1 MNLQYTSRF
10 VKRNGKLYN
19 LESRDSKAYDL
30 FVQTLPE
37 GAMVDMYMSVE
48 KDDGTLAQLAKVH
61 AMCRTLANHTGNT
74 FEEMKL
80 YVKDKA
86 GLILDTED
94 GQMSIKS
101 FGGCSREEL
110 SMAIQA
116 AQEIGQ
122 AVNCLVD

>member
-10 VKRNGKLYN
+10 VKRDGKLYN
-19 LESRDSKAYDL
+19 LETRDNKAYEL
-30 FVQTLPE
+30 FVKALDE
-37 GAMVDMYMSVE
+37 GAIVDMYMSVE
-48 KDDGTLAQLAKVH
+48 KDDGTLAQLAKIH

-74 FEEMKL
+74 FDEMKL

-86 GLILDTED
+86 GLILKD
-94 GQMSIKS
+94 GNEMIVKS

>member
-10 VKRNGKLYN
+10 VKRDGKLYN
-19 LESRDSKAYDL
+19 LETRDNKAYDL
-30 FVQTLPE
+30 FVKTLEE
-37 GAMVDMYMSVE
+37 GTIVDMYMSVE
-48 KDDGTLAQLAKVH
+48 KDDGTLAQLAKIH
-61 AMCRTLANHTGNT
+61 AMCRTLANHTGNS

-86 GLILDTED
+86 GLILKD
-94 GQMSIKS
+94 GNEMIVKS

>member
-1 MNLQYTSRF
+1 MNLHYTSRF

-19 LESRDSKAYDL
+19 LETRDNKAYEL
-30 FVQTLPE
+30 FVKTLEE
-37 GAMVDMYMSVE
+37 GAVVDMYMSVE
-48 KDDGTLAQLAKVH
+48 KDDGTLAQLAKIH
-61 AMCRTLANHTGNT
+61 AMCRTLASHCGET
-74 FEEMKL
+74 FEDMKL

-86 GLILDTED
+86 GLIIKDNS
-94 GQMSIKS
+94 QMVIKS
-101 FGGCSREEL
+101 FGACSKEEL